1 MNFLNTSHYHC
12 TLAIHYLI
20 LSSTQSFL
28 RSESESHSVC
38 IPVFASPCTSVHGIL
53 QARIL
58 EWVVFPFSRES
69 SKPRDQTQ
77 VSSIAAGFFNNWAIR
92 ESIPQHS
99 LILIFLR
106 WRWQLDK
113 WPKVLTSYWKS
124 QTEYLGLIQIWL
136 FWMSKL
142 LLPVSHVILSH
153 VERGSWHLYPSLEVL
168 AGPGVQILPV
178 IIIIR
183 WAQWSKNPG

>member
-1 MNFLNTSHYHC
+1 MGCGCREETDLPGKNDAFVLGYLEATTSFRCCGFGWIRVGGPCVSPSGVILKFCVCVRCLWRCFPGTQHESTVNFLNTSHYHC

-77 VSSIAAGFFNNWAIR
+77 VSSIAAGFFNN
-92 ESIPQHS
+92 
-99 LILIFLR
+99 
-106 WRWQLDK
+106 
-113 WPKVLTSYWKS
+113 
-124 QTEYLGLIQIWL
+124 
-136 FWMSKL
+136 
-142 LLPVSHVILSH
+142 
-153 VERGSWHLYPSLEVL
+153 
-168 AGPGVQILPV
+168 
-178 IIIIR
+178 
-183 WAQWSKNPG
+183 